1 VPKSEA
7 AFWGAPRAPL
17 VVALSGDGG
26 RSWHRHAEIET
37 GDGYCLTNNSL
48 DRRNRELS
56 YPSIHQTPDGRM
68 HVAFTYHRQA
78 IKHVVLDP

>member
-1 VPKSEA
+1 MLAVSD
-7 AFWGAPRAPL
+7 
-17 VVALSGDGG
+17 DGG
-26 RSWHRHAEIET
+26 RSWPKRIEIET

-56 YPSIHQTPDGRM
+56 YPSVHQTPDGRV

-78 IKHVVLDP
+78 IKHVVLDGV